1 MIISRVAR
9 RYADAIYDGIPT
21 EIGAEAFFAD
31 LTALSELLAA
41 SRELKLFFHSPII
54 PQDAKA
60 RTVEALCEHRFSAYL
75 RQVLLFL
82 VEKGREKQLEEFI
95 EALRDLHRRRNG
107 IRVATVTSAT
117 DLSSVQRSALE
128 AALAAAGGCSVET
141 RYATDPAL
149 IGGLVARLGDTV
161 YDGSISRQLARLRQR
176 FAAGM

>member
-9 RYADAIYDGIPT
+9 RYADAIYDGIPA

-41 SRELKLFFHSPII
+41 SRELKLFFQSPII

-60 RTVEALCEHRFSAYL
+60 RTVEALCENRFSAYL

-82 VEKGREKQLEEFI
+82 VEKGREQQVEEVI

-107 IRVATVTSAT
+107 IRVATVTSAVE
-117 DLSSVQRSALE
+117 LSSEQRSALE

-141 RYATDPAL
+141 RYATDAAL

-161 YDGSISRQLARLRQR
+161 YDGSIQRQLAKLRQR